1 MTHWCEKVLER
12 HWYVTLKE
20 TEVNFKLIF
29 KKWLGTEDITV
40 CGSETVCVV
49 LKLCCGKRQW
59 AFCAGGNLGQP
70 HVALSFNILQFKY
83 GVLESGLFSEFFKE
97 EGTYGQIDGLS
108 LSQTP
113 IPHLDLFRKGLFCVW
128 KWHLAVFFVF
138 GVSWSSWQK
147 LVAVGT

>member
-1 MTHWCEKVLER
+1 M
-12 HWYVTLKE
+12 
-20 TEVNFKLIF
+20 
-29 KKWLGTEDITV
+29 
-40 CGSETVCVV
+40 CGAEEELWEETVSF
-49 LKLCCGKRQW
+49 LCWGH
-59 AFCAGGNLGQP
+59 LGQP

-128 KWHLAVFFVF
+128 SWHLALDAVFFVF
-138 GVSWSSWQK
+138 GVS
-147 LVAVGT
+147 